1 MRRLTAWEIRDFAVT
16 TFGLFAL
23 YLFAYFLVWAA
34 IMPVQRRFAP
44 DISAFACLLYLPH
57 GIRIFATSLLG
68 GKAVPGLVLSALAG
82 GYLFWDLRDPQTLV
96 LTALVGG
103 VTTWAVFE
111 GLRALQFN
119 PFYINVTD
127 EPPPFQ
133 TLLLAGIIALAVNA
147 FLLAS
152 MVEGQVDAGQVT
164 TLIAAYVTG
173 DVTGLLVVMLTAPWV
188 MRHLK

>member
-1 MRRLTAWEIRDFAVT
+1 M
-16 TFGLFAL
+16 

-68 GKAVPGLVLSALAG
+68 GKAVPGLVLSALVG

-133 TLLLAGIIALAVNA
+133 TLLLAGIIASAVNA

>member
-119 PFYINVTD
+119 PFYIKVTD

-133 TLLLAGIIALAVNA
+133 TLLLAGIIASAVNA

>member
-68 GKAVPGLVLSALAG
+68 GKAVPGLVLSSLAG

-119 PFYINVTD
+119 PFYIKVTD

-133 TLLLAGIIALAVNA
+133 TLLLAGIIASAVNA

>member
-16 TFGLFAL
+16 TLGLFAL

-44 DISAFACLLYLPH
+44 DISPFACLLYLPH
-57 GIRIFATSLLG
+57 GIRVFATSLLG
-68 GKAVPGLVLSALAG
+68 GRAVPGLVLGALAG
-82 GYLFWDLRDPQTLV
+82 GYFYWGLSDPKTLV
-96 LTALVGG
+96 LAALVGG

-111 GLRALQFN
+111 GLKALQFN
-119 PFYINVTD
+119 AFYINVTE

-133 TLLLAGIIALAVNA
+133 TLLLAGIIASAANA

-152 MVEGQVDAGQVT
+152 MVEGRADAGHVT

-173 DVTGLLVVMLTAPWV
+173 DVTGLLLVMIAAPWV
-188 MRHLK
+188 MRLLR

>member
-133 TLLLAGIIALAVNA
+133 TLLLAGIIASAVNA

-152 MVEGQVDAGQVT
+152 MVEGQVDVGQVT

>member
-23 YLFAYFLVWAA
+23 YLFAYFRVWAA

-68 GKAVPGLVLSALAG
+68 GKAVPGLVLSSLAG

-119 PFYINVTD
+119 PFYIKVTD

-133 TLLLAGIIALAVNA
+133 TLLLAGIIASAVNA

>member
-133 TLLLAGIIALAVNA
+133 TLLLAGIIASAVNA